1 MATGA
6 VLFYKFHKPAAAPV
20 ATVESPARPQPAA
33 SPAVVAAVEP
43 PARGKQATPV
53 KTEQDLSG
61 KWTVVNT
68 VESTSYGSF
77 KNMKI
82 GFDLS
87 INQTGTS
94 FTGRGYKVS
103 ENGRS
108 LPASGRTPIEVR
120 GAINGDQIEATFVE
134 EGAAR
139 KSNGKFVWR
148 MDRNGRGLTGSF
160 ATTAARSSGKSAA
173 IRL

>member
-1 MATGA
+1 
-6 VLFYKFHKPAAAPV
+6 
-20 ATVESPARPQPAA
+20 
-33 SPAVVAAVEP
+33 
-43 PARGKQATPV
+43 
-53 KTEQDLSG
+53 
-61 KWTVVNT
+61 
-68 VESTSYGSF
+68 
-77 KNMKI
+77 MKI

-120 GAINGDQIEATFVE
+120 GANNGDQIEATFVE